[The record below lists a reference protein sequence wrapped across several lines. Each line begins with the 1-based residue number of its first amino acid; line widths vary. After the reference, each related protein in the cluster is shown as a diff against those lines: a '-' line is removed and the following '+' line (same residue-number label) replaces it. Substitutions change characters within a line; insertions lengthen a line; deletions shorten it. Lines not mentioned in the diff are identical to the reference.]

1 METPPAPH
9 GAGVASSSSLKPTPS
24 SNYKTMATDSS
35 RHTSPERAG
44 RTSFSSIR
52 ENDEDLAQTFTA
64 SKVSSYTAPADELA
78 LVDDDESPSAPSS
91 AARGNMIEAQY
102 FPPVT
107 QPGSRLHGNWFPANG
122 FKGWK
127 QINVKGKLASKSF
140 GDLQVLN
147 VAWHA
152 TPTPQPTP
160 KRRNGARSPGD
171 APIERLPVELL
182 TAIINLL
189 VLDIPPNGLERR
201 NIDLM
206 SLLLT
211 SKTLHTATL
220 SSLYNRITIPHS
232 RIFQKFLSHVNSHPS
247 LGTIVRRID
256 FSHFNPSTLFSTASE
271 RSQARNLTSETLRQC
286 LELTPLLQEF
296 LAQEYIDD
304 DLDAAVL
311 RKLFFGLDRLQALDF
326 CGCSSAL
333 FKTAFAEVVSNKD
346 DWPVALTVKRLSL
359 HKCMT
364 LPATVLDTLMP
375 RLTRLTHLDVAGTR
389 ITDDALWSIPATAR
403 ITHLNLAKC
412 KLLSAPRVIEFI
424 RSHPAVA
431 ESLEFLSLATDA
443 RSHELFDEQHLN
455 ELIPILPKTLK
466 SLSLKGS
473 KMNASHIDLLLP
485 LTKHLE
491 ELALGRS
498 LKLRDVQRLFI
509 PQARPGTPGSDGDVD
524 MTGEDA
530 EIAAQLA
537 WVPHTVRYLDL
548 SDMWGGE
555 LDASTLFN
563 DSVLLQSVTEPL
575 GVVEFSADVFKK
587 VRKST
592 GALARYRWR
601 VSEIHVRSWLVREGG
616 DNEDDNGAR
625 HWKMGARYWGM
636 RKVPVAK
643 AEVGGMYGSYMF
655 GRTI

>member
-1 METPPAPH
+1 METPPAPQRT
-9 GAGVASSSSLKPTPS
+9 GVASLKATPS
-24 SNYKTMATDSS
+24 SDYKNMATDSS

-52 ENDEDLAQTFTA
+52 ENDADLAQTFTA
-64 SKVSSYTAPADELA
+64 SKISSYSAATDDEVA
-78 LVDDDESPSAPSS
+78 VVDDEPPKASSS
-91 AARGNMIEAQY
+91 AVRGNMIEAQY

-107 QPGSRLHGNWFPANG
+107 RPGSRLHGNWFPADS

-147 VAWHA
+147 VAWH
-152 TPTPQPTP
+152 TSPTPQPTP
-160 KRRNGARSPGD
+160 GRRNGVRSPGD

-201 NIDLM
+201 NVDLM

-271 RSQARNLTSETLRQC
+271 RSQAKNLTSETLRQC

-326 CGCSSAL
+326 CGCSSAM

-346 DWPVALTVKRLSL
+346 DWPAELTIKRLSL

-375 RLTRLTHLDVAGTR
+375 RLTKLTHLDVAGTR

-424 RSHPAVA
+424 RTHPAVA
-431 ESLEFLSLATDA
+431 GTLEFLSLATDA
-443 RSHELFDEQHLN
+443 RSHELFGEQHLN

-473 KMNASHIDLLLP
+473 RMNPSHMDLLLP

-498 LKLRDVQRLFI
+498 LKLHDVQRLFI
-509 PQARPGTPGSDGDVD
+509 PQRSRGDRDGDVD
-524 MTGEDA
+524 MTMTDEDA
-530 EIAAQLA
+530 DIAAQLA

-563 DSVLLQSVTEPL
+563 DSVLLQPVTEPL
-575 GVVEFSADVFKK
+575 GVVEFSSDVFKK

-616 DNEDDNGAR
+616 DNEDDSGAR